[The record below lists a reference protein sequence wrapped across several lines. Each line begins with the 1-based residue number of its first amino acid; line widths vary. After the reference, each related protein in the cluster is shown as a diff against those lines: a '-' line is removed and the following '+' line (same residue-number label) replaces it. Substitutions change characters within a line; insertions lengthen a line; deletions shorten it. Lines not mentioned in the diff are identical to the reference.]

1 MENILNQPLETIF
14 KDEPDILEHFQ
25 DYFNG
30 LKKVGINTI
39 EYYMNCDKE
48 RLNKCFSISKFDY
61 ETIEYYINKIMKE
74 SKSSGRR
81 K

>member
-25 DYFNG
+25 DYFNN

-39 EYYMNCDKE
+39 
-48 RLNKCFSISKFDY
+48 
-61 ETIEYYINKIMKE
+61 
-74 SKSSGRR
+74 
-81 K
+81 

>member
-25 DYFNG
+25 DYFNS
-30 LKKVGINTI
+30 LEKVGIHTI
-39 EYYMNCDKE
+39 ETYMNCDKE
-48 RLNKCFSISKFDY
+48 RLNKCFPISKFDY
-61 ETIEYYINKIMKE
+61 ETIEYYINKIIKE
-74 SKSSGRR
+74 SKSSNRR

>member
-25 DYFNG
+25 DYFNN

-39 EYYMNCDKE
+39 ED
-48 RLNKCFSISKFDY
+48 
-61 ETIEYYINKIMKE
+61 YINKIIKE
-74 SKSSGRR
+74 SKSSNRR